1 MGKRVQ
7 ELDTLRRQQRLA
19 SYLLRVLHPL
29 LRPLSIIVHGCC
41 HPLPPAGQE
50 GKAKHAK
57 AKHDTS
63 YKEMAIY
70 ALQQVGSLTQH
81 CLV

>member
-1 MGKRVQ
+1 VQ